1 MGFGTCRACGAP
13 WRETMTVEDA
23 KEVYGEA
30 VYNDF
35 KERNYKDYNAI
46 CEDCL
51 KLCKRTLNKSKKRK
65 TK

>member
-1 MGFGTCRACGAP
+1 MGFGTCKACGAP
-13 WRETMTVEDA
+13 WRETMTVEKA
-23 KEVYGEA
+23 KDVYGEA

-35 KERNYKDYNAI
+35 KERHYKDYSSI

-51 KLCKRTLNKSKKRK
+51 KLCKKTLRVIRRK